1 MKPPARAM
9 LLILVLALVP
19 APAWA
24 GGANASPRSPGA
36 DVAGACGVAARRA
49 GGPDDF
55 GYTFKDS
62 AEPGGPAFAWIDL
75 STAGTSIPFED
86 DTVHGPYDLGFA
98 FNFYGTD
105 TSEIWASSNGWLS
118 VTAPPGSDFSN
129 DCPLPSIINT
139 TGLIAGLWDDLD
151 NDTASPFGSGYYRAY
166 PAGACPWGGYAGP
179 CFIVEWYGMYHHLSI
194 PPDDMWFEILLLHNG
209 DIVLQF
215 LDASDEAGEDSTT
228 GIENAGATDGLTY
241 ACDTPDSLG
250 NGRAVRFHY
259 PPRAP
264 RFDRSAKTAPTSAHT
279 GETFSYSVI
288 VRNSGLLT
296 GTATSMVDP
305 IPAGAAYVPGT
316 ATGGAA
322 YNAALNRIEYTGDIA
337 PRTAVTVTFMVTAT
351 AMSGIIANYAA
362 ISQMVGP
369 AGVAVTAT
377 TAVSPAPNITVQPA
391 AITSTQPG
399 GVQTVHPLTIG
410 NIGYAALNW
419 RLGELGADGRPPD
432 RPAAVLYDNGPL
444 ITHPGGGF
452 GGADASA
459 MQSALGLS
467 TFGFA
472 HSPSSGYRVAD
483 DFTVTATSGWQID
496 TITFYAYQPGSGTA
510 STIDEANLRIWDG
523 RPGDPGASVVWGDAT
538 TNVLASSTFAHIYR
552 VQDTHL
558 TYDDRP
564 IMAGE
569 VAVDT
574 LLPPGTYWLD
584 WQTGGTLP
592 SGPWVPPV
600 SILGQATTGNARHY
614 DPGAA
619 AWTDLRDYSTLT
631 PQGLPFVIEG
641 TEYQCTDDI
650 PWLSGAPITG
660 TTAPGAG
667 TAVSVT
673 LDSTGLAPAAY
684 AGVLCVIN
692 DDPDTPVAGVP
703 VTLTVTPPTSVVLTA
718 FAARAPDATSLG
730 LAALIILCIVA
741 AAVRQ
746 TRHAPVRPRGG
757 LTPAPLHSITGH
769 GDGHA
774 PGDQ

>member
-1 MKPPARAM
+1 MKLPARAI
-9 LLILVLALVP
+9 LSILVLALLP
-19 APAWA
+19 ASARAA
-24 GGANASPRSPGA
+24 GVDPSPGSPGA
-36 DVAGACGVAARRA
+36 DTVSGCGVAVRRA

-62 AEPGGPAFAWIDL
+62 AEPGGPAFTWIDL
-75 STAGTSIPFED
+75 STTGTSIPFED
-86 DTVHGPYDLGFA
+86 DTVHGPFDLGFA
-98 FNFYGTD
+98 FNFYGTGY
-105 TSEIWASSNGWLS
+105 SEIWASSNGWLS

-151 NDTASPFGSGYYRAY
+151 NDTASPFGTGYYQAY
-166 PAGACPWGGYAGP
+166 PAGTCPWGGYAGA
-179 CFIVEWYGMYHHLSI
+179 CFIAEWYGMYHLLSV
-194 PPDDMWFEILLLHNG
+194 PPDDMWFEILLLDNG

-215 LDASDEAGEDSTT
+215 LDASGEAGDDSTT

-241 ACDTPDSLG
+241 ACDTPGSLG
-250 NGRAVRFHY
+250 DGRAVRFYY
-259 PPRAP
+259 PPHVP
-264 RFDRSAKTAPTSAHT
+264 RFDRSAKTAPASAHT
-279 GETFSYSVI
+279 GEAFAYSVVI
-288 VRNSGLLT
+288 RNSGLLT

-305 IPAGAAYVPGT
+305 IPAGAAYVPGSV
-316 ATGGAA
+316 TGGAA

-337 PRTAVTVTFMVTAT
+337 PRTATTVTFMVTAT
-351 AMSGIIANYAA
+351 IMSGA
-362 ISQMVGP
+362 IRNNATITQMLSP
-369 AGVAVTAT
+369 AGVVVTAT
-377 TAVSPAPNITVQPA
+377 TAVSAAPNITVQPA
-391 AITSTQPG
+391 GITSTQSA

-410 NIGYAALNW
+410 NTGYAALNW
-419 RLGELGADGRPPD
+419 RIGELGADGRPPG
-432 RPAAVLYDNGPL
+432 RPAAVLHDNGPL

-452 GGADASA
+452 AGADASA

-510 STIDEANLRIWDG
+510 STIDEATLRIWDG

-538 TNVLASSTFAHIYR
+538 TNVLASSAFSHIYR

-558 TYDDRP
+558 TYNDRP

-569 VAVDT
+569 VAVNT
-574 LLPPGTYWLD
+574 LLPPGEYWLD

-592 SGPWVPPV
+592 SGPWAPPV

-631 PQGLPFVIEG
+631 PQGLPFIIEG

-660 TTAPGAG
+660 TTAPGANS
-667 TAVSVT
+667 AVSVT

-684 AGVLCVIN
+684 AGVLCVIS

-703 VTLTVTPPTSVVLTA
+703 VTLTVTPPTSVTVTA
-718 FAARAPDATSLG
+718 IAARAPAATALG
-730 LAALIILCIVA
+730 LAALA
-741 AAVRQ
+741 AAACASILILRGKLPPGPNRGITI
-746 TRHAPVRPRGG
+746 TR
-757 LTPAPLHSITGH
+757 
-769 GDGHA
+769 
-774 PGDQ
+774 